1 MVYKYLL
8 QCSKYIFQFSHKLNI
23 LKEKYFV
30 RCKYLLFS
38 LTLARL
44 ISALNFKTFVVVVFI
59 HFNDLF
65 RELCI

>member
-1 MVYKYLL
+1 M
-8 QCSKYIFQFSHKLNI
+8 KLNI

-44 ISALNFKTFVVVVFI
+44 ISALNFKTFVVVVEAYLYI
-59 HFNDLF
+59 PEVKIL
-65 RELCI
+65 EAACLQLV